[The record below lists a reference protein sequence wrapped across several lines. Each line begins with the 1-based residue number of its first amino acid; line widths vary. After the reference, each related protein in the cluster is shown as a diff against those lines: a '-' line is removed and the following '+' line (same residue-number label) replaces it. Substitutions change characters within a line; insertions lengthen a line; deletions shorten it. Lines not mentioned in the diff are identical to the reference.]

1 MFPIS
6 NDGDGR
12 PVPIKSSNFAGTPI
26 LAGALLC
33 LSDNANW
40 LLMWPSQ
47 RDSRQAGW
55 MPPYIQRIAWV
66 RLGPITDQDDM
77 WHAALGPPRRP
88 NTTQSWD
95 VLESSLNEQYS
106 ALYDDVR
113 QGRPAFQSFQSG
125 DRVGFLITV
134 GQTSDFTALL
144 WTTTGLLDPDPV
156 ESALPHP
163 LSECQFVRDPK
174 SDQQGKTVM
183 RCGMGSIGFD
193 GLEHELFAHYRI
205 DDTPQLASAEAQG
218 AAPCYPESALCR
230 TELRVEYVPRQPE
243 RDPVRIAVEHLS
255 STVKAAAI
263 WDGYLWVRDANGQ
276 VWRYLVGLDKIM
288 TIVPERWKATPPVRL
303 GEHSEACTLAKCD
316 TEKVPDWPDSPQE
329 SVK

>member
-1 MFPIS
+1 VLRAALRELDKGARDALSDVSVIPGIGAATGPGDLRTARCAIADPAQDDKNLIGSKPWGLGLALRAQEAGGVNSVAMFPIS

-95 VLESSLNEQYS
+95 VLESSLTTY
-106 ALYDDVR
+106 ARDD
-113 QGRPAFQSFQSG
+113 RPFSHSKA
-125 DRVGFLITV
+125 V
-134 GQTSDFTALL
+134 
-144 WTTTGLLDPDPV
+144 
-156 ESALPHP
+156 
-163 LSECQFVRDPK
+163 
-174 SDQQGKTVM
+174 
-183 RCGMGSIGFD
+183 
-193 GLEHELFAHYRI
+193 
-205 DDTPQLASAEAQG
+205 
-218 AAPCYPESALCR
+218 
-230 TELRVEYVPRQPE
+230 TELV
-243 RDPVRIAVEHLS
+243 S
-255 STVKAAAI
+255 
-263 WDGYLWVRDANGQ
+263 
-276 VWRYLVGLDKIM
+276 
-288 TIVPERWKATPPVRL
+288 
-303 GEHSEACTLAKCD
+303 
-316 TEKVPDWPDSPQE
+316 
-329 SVK
+329 